1 MDILKVVRV
10 CLIFLNLLL
19 VSLTC
24 GATSGNLR
32 PLHAG
37 SFEQIPPTRTEQ
49 PFMLVLWSI
58 DCAPCRHELE
68 LLSEVRRDGLRL
80 PLVLIATDPWDDG
93 EVVTEV
99 LTEYGLQGAEN
110 WVFADSNHARLRFE
124 IDSTWYGE
132 LPRSYFYDANH
143 ARTAF
148 SGRLTRDVI
157 ENWTATHASAQ

>member
-1 MDILKVVRV
+1 MRI

-24 GATSGNLR
+24 VASSSDLR
-32 PLHAG
+32 PLHSG
-37 SFEQIPPTRTEQ
+37 SFEQIPTARTEQ

-68 LLSEVRRDGLRL
+68 LLSEARREGLGL
-80 PLVLIATDPWDDG
+80 PLVLISTDLWDDD
-93 EVVTEV
+93 EAVTEV
-99 LTEYGLQGAEN
+99 LAAYGLQDAEN

-124 IDSTWYGE
+124 IDPTWYGE

-148 SGRLTRDVI
+148 SGSLTREMMADWVRGVSKTP
-157 ENWTATHASAQ
+157 E